1 MHHSSFISHHSF
13 IIHSSFIIPRSS
25 FIIYHSSF
33 IVHHSQ
39 FIPCSSFVIHT
50 TPLQG
55 NLLMDATGT
64 LWMIDF
70 ATIDFATA
78 ELATKM
84 SSRRSALP
92 MICLARQIRRMA
104 RRRQEQR
111 PQRGINWRSPQWSRG
126 VPMLQCWH
134 LYYSVIFSRGQRGLQ
149 RTAETCGGGGSSGI
163 DDKTRHVGLHVH
175 SLTSEGFVILV

>member
-1 MHHSSFISHHSF
+1 MRACACRCHDSRALLLAPEKRPNKQESFS
-13 IIHSSFIIPRSS
+13 
-25 FIIYHSSF
+25 
-33 IVHHSQ
+33 
-39 FIPCSSFVIHT
+39 
-50 TPLQG
+50 
-55 NLLMDATGT
+55 A
-64 LWMIDF
+64 
-70 ATIDFATA
+70 ATA
-78 ELATKM
+78 VAATKM

-92 MICLARQIRRMA
+92 MICLARKIRRMA

-175 SLTSEGFVILV
+175 SFTSEGFVILVLTRINTSSEIRSFGYPPRFRIILAHVVLARGGNL